1 MTQEQI
7 AALLLRRDRSMNAIA
22 QLEALIKSGTTT
34 DQVRIEK
41 AIERAQSA
49 ADLLDECVSLLTPP

>member
-7 AALLLRRDRSMNAIA
+7 AAILLRRDRAMNAIA
-22 QLEALIKSGTTT
+22 QLEALIKNGTTA

-41 AIERAQSA
+41 AIERAQAA
-49 ADLLDECVSLLTPP
+49 ADLLDECVALLTPP

>member
-7 AALLLRRDRSMNAIA
+7 AAILLRRDRSTSAAA
-22 QLEALIKSGTTT
+22 QIGSLIGTGTTA

-41 AIERAQSA
+41 AIERAQAA
-49 ADLLDECVSLLTPP
+49 ADLLDECVALLTPP